1 MVLLHLTTR
10 VVPLVLALAGTIV
23 PASAQNTGPE
33 PHEANPG
40 PSATTPQADQHMP
53 QVNAQGQ
60 PVPGAMPGSQTVPS
74 TISKEN
80 AAADKQPI
88 AAYTFKMLTADQR
101 AEVFNALKG
110 KAQSQSLKAEIG
122 TELPLS
128 VALQPVP
135 DALAAKVPRTK
146 GYDYIAANNK
156 VYLVQAPTR
165 FVVGVFEA
173 PNSATTGSG
182 AR

>member
-1 MVLLHLTTR
+1 MVLLRITTP
-10 VVPLVLALAGTIV
+10 VLPVVLALAGTIL
-23 PASAQNTGPE
+23 PAAAQDPGPE
-33 PHEANPG
+33 PHGSNPG
-40 PSATTPQADQHMP
+40 PNATTPQADQHRP
-53 QVNAQGQ
+53 EAKTQAQ

-88 AAYTFKMLTADQR
+88 LAYTFKVLTADQR

-110 KAQSQSLKAEIG
+110 KGQSQTLKAEIG

-135 DALAAKVPRTK
+135 DALAAKVPRAK
-146 GYDYIAANNK
+146 GYDYVAANQK
-156 VYLVQAPTR
+156 VYLVQGPTR

-173 PNSATTGSG
+173 PNSATSGSG
-182 AR
+182 AH